1 LIREVGPRDG
11 LQNED
16 EVFPPETRAE
26 LVERLAAA
34 GLRRIEAASFVNP
47 DRVPQMA
54 GAEEV
59 AAALDRRD
67 GVVYAGLALN
77 ERGYDRLRET
87 GLGEVSFAVAATE
100 SFSQRNAGASVD
112 AALEDGERIVSRA
125 REDGIRASVTISVAF
140 GCPFE
145 GRVDPSRVV
154 EIAERLAA
162 ADPDELVLAD
172 TIGVGTPSRVRGLLE
187 RVIALG
193 KPVGGHF
200 HNTRNTG
207 FANAYAALEAG
218 ASSLDASVG
227 GLGGCPFAPKATG
240 NIATEDLVY
249 LLEGEGVETGVDL
262 DALIAVS
269 EWLEELLG
277 RRLEGYLYRAGP
289 FRAEPGSK
297 PARICSWTLRSI

>member
-11 LQNED
+11 LQNEQQ
-16 EVFPPETRAE
+16 VVPPETRAE
-26 LVERLAAA
+26 LVRRLADA
-34 GLRRIEAASFVNP
+34 GLKRIEAASFVNP
-47 DRVPQMA
+47 ERVPQMA
-54 GAEEV
+54 GAEDVV
-59 AAALDRRD
+59 AGLERRD

-77 ERGYDRLRET
+77 ERGYQRLRET
-87 GLGEVSFAVAATE
+87 GLDEVSFALAATE
-100 SFSQRNAGASVD
+100 SFSQRNAGASVEESID
-112 AALEDGERIVSRA
+112 AAARIVARA
-125 REDGIRASVTISVAF
+125 REDGTRASLTISVAF

-145 GRVDPSRVV
+145 GAVDPNRVV

-162 ADPDELVLAD
+162 TVADEIVLAD
-172 TIGVGTPSRVRGLLE
+172 TIGVAGPTQVRGLID
-187 RVIALG
+187 RVSALG

-218 ASSLDASVG
+218 VSMLDASVG

-269 EWLEELLG
+269 TWLEELLG
-277 RRLEGYLYRAGP
+277 RQLEGYVYRAGP
-289 FRAEPGSK
+289 FRARP
-297 PARICSWTLRSI
+297 

>member
-1 LIREVGPRDG
+1 MIREVGPRDG
-11 LQNED
+11 LQNEKQI
-16 EVFPPETRAE
+16 VPPETRAE

-59 AAALDRRD
+59 VAALERRD
-67 GVVYAGLALN
+67 GVVYSGLALN
-77 ERGYDRLRET
+77 ERGYDRLRAT
-87 GLGEVSFAVAATE
+87 GLDEVSFAVAATE
-100 SFSQRNAGASVD
+100 TFSERNAGASVE
-112 AALEDGERIVSRA
+112 ASLEDAERIVERA
-125 REDGIRASVTISVAF
+125 KGDGLLASVTVSVAF

-145 GRVDPSRVV
+145 GPVDPQRVLA
-154 EIAERLAA
+154 IGERLAA
-162 ADPDELVLAD
+162 TEADELVLAD
-172 TIGVGTPSRVRGLLE
+172 TIGVATPTQVTALVEGF
-187 RVIALG
+187 VGLG

-207 FANAYAALEAG
+207 YANAYAALAAG
-218 ASSLDASVG
+218 AKALDASVG

-240 NIATEDLVY
+240 NVATEDLAY

-262 DALIAVS
+262 EALIGIS

-277 RRLEGYLYRAGP
+277 RRLEGYLYRAGL
-289 FRAEPGSK
+289 FRSQ
-297 PARICSWTLRSI
+297 L

>member
-1 LIREVGPRDG
+1 MIREVGPRDG
-11 LQNED
+11 LQNER
-16 EVFPPETRAE
+16 EVVPPETRAE
-26 LVERLAAA
+26 LVRRLADA

-47 DRVPQMA
+47 ERVPQMA

-59 AAALDRRD
+59 VAGLEQD

-77 ERGYDRLRET
+77 ERGYERLRET
-87 GLGEVSFAVAATE
+87 GLGEVSFALAATE
-100 SFSQRNAGASVD
+100 SFSRRNAGASVEESI
-112 AALEDGERIVSRA
+112 AAAEAIVERA
-125 REDGIRASVTISVAF
+125 RVDGIRTSLTISVAF

-145 GRVDPSRVV
+145 GPVSQDWVV

-162 ADPDELVLAD
+162 SEADELVLAD
-172 TIGVGTPSRVRGLLE
+172 TIGVATPTQVRSLLE
-187 RVIALG
+187 RVAALG

-218 ASSLDASVG
+218 VSVLDASVG

-240 NIATEDLVY
+240 NVATEDLVY
-249 LLEGEGVETGVDL
+249 LLEGEGVGTGVDL

-269 EWLEELLG
+269 EWLEQLLG
-277 RRLEGYLYRAGP
+277 RQLEGYLYRAGP
-289 FRAEPGSK
+289 FRAQP
-297 PARICSWTLRSI
+297 

>member
-11 LQNED
+11 LQNEKQI
-16 EVFPPETRAE
+16 VPPETRAE

-54 GAEEV
+54 RAEEV
-59 AAALDRRD
+59 VAAVERRD
-67 GVVYAGLALN
+67 GVVYSGLALN

-112 AALEDGERIVSRA
+112 AALEDGERIVARA
-125 REDGIRASVTISVAF
+125 KEDGLQASVTISVAF

-145 GRVDPSRVV
+145 GSVDPNRVV
-154 EIAERLAA
+154 EIAERVAA
-162 ADPDELVLAD
+162 AEPDEIVLAD

-218 ASSLDASVG
+218 AASLDASVG

-240 NIATEDLVY
+240 NVATEDLAY

-262 DALIAVS
+262 EALIGIS

-277 RRLEGYLYRAGP
+277 RRLEGYLYRAGL
-289 FRAEPGSK
+289 FRSQ
-297 PARICSWTLRSI
+297 L